1 MKKAFITFIISFSAA
16 LFATASFVNNVFAIA
31 NWWRAFLSCAGDGA
45 KVSAKASGC
54 FPFLDW
60 TCVDYS
66 AVTTLIPT
74 IGFWCMTIGAFRI
87 LRCKRSSANE
97 FPFFKGSDQLHI
109 ALGLFGTLWGII
121 VIGFYDLD
129 TVGMPDLMQ
138 CLHTAL
144 FSTLM
149 AVVWVFLIDRPLIRP
164 FFTKLLVSLELDETD
179 DCDLS
184 QAIDK
189 FISRLAKA
197 SDAFDEREKKY
208 EAAFESR
215 LSNYEKEFESRQKE
229 YVEFFKRRIDE
240 LEKRAESSEKRLKAV
255 LEALRG

>member
-1 MKKAFITFIISFSAA
+1 
-16 LFATASFVNNVFAIA
+16 
-31 NWWRAFLSCAGDGA
+31 
-45 KVSAKASGC
+45 
-54 FPFLDW
+54 
-60 TCVDYS
+60 
-66 AVTTLIPT
+66 
-74 IGFWCMTIGAFRI
+74 
-87 LRCKRSSANE
+87 
-97 FPFFKGSDQLHI
+97 
-109 ALGLFGTLWGII
+109 
-121 VIGFYDLD
+121 
-129 TVGMPDLMQ
+129 
-138 CLHTAL
+138 
-144 FSTLM
+144 M

-164 FFTKLLVSLELDETD
+164 FFTKLLVSLDLDETD